1 VRSLTLCE
9 LTSNDLGQPP
19 IGCYRLMVRAEQ
31 SVAFLLLAC
40 QPPPGGSAC
49 AVAWRSRPHPVVL
62 GRLNGRD
69 GRVKPV
75 PPIRR
80 GLDTGPCDPGDDP
93 WATGPVTGRRR
104 IGARSGLDV
113 GSPTFDH
120 RRGRDRDT
128 PPHAPTGADTGGT
141 HSQPGYLRELST
153 GSAMATDTPIDLGR
167 PVEPDPGTSG
177 VPTHVGTHGDH

>member
-40 QPPPGGSAC
+40 QPPPGSSAC

-62 GRLNGRD
+62 DRLNGRD

-80 GLDTGPCDPGDDP
+80 GLDTLDHATQATIPGQLGLLRGAGGSGREAGLTWAARPLIIGEDGTGTLHRTHQPVRTPAARIHSRATFESCQREVPWPLIPLLTSVGP
-93 WATGPVTGRRR
+93 
-104 IGARSGLDV
+104 
-113 GSPTFDH
+113 
-120 RRGRDRDT
+120 
-128 PPHAPTGADTGGT
+128 
-141 HSQPGYLRELST
+141 
-153 GSAMATDTPIDLGR
+153 
-167 PVEPDPGTSG
+167 
-177 VPTHVGTHGDH
+177 